1 LVDEFQDTD
10 ITQWNL
16 IKKFFNTNN
25 HFLLCV
31 GDPKQAIYKFRGGDI
46 ETYLDA
52 RSNAIEVF
60 SLTDNY
66 RSSKKLID
74 VLNKLYK
81 NGLKQSKLNYRKL
94 TSRINENINPEFKF
108 KDVFEIVE
116 FSKKETDIE
125 DLVTHYIVNFIL
137 NNKEI
142 DINKIAILTLNNSQ
156 CLDFKKKLN
165 QFNLPCKIQNKQN
178 IFDTEASSLIFL
190 FIGILLP
197 FLIGGF
203 YYLRTL
209 NIF

>member
-1 LVDEFQDTD
+1 MCIRDR
-10 ITQWNL
+10 
-16 IKKFFNTNN
+16 
-25 HFLLCV
+25 CV

-52 RSNAIEVF
+52 RSNANEVF

-74 VLNKLYK
+74 ILNKLYK

-94 TSRINENINPEFKF
+94 TSRINENIYSEFKF
-108 KDVFEIVE
+108 KEVFEIIE
-116 FSKKETDIE
+116 FSRKETDIE

-165 QFNLPCKIQNKQN
+165 QFNLCLLYTSPSPRDIPLSRMP
-178 IFDTEASSLIFL
+178 SSA
-190 FIGILLP
+190 
-197 FLIGGF
+197 
-203 YYLRTL
+203 
-209 NIF
+209 

>member
-1 LVDEFQDTD
+1 MCLSWWVQDTD

-16 IKKFFNTNN
+16 IKKFFNTKN

-74 VLNKLYK
+74 VLNQLYK

-94 TSRINENINPEFKF
+94 SSRIKENIKNVKKLPKIKGVQEILYPGQRKF
-108 KDVFEIVE
+108 KKYKINLN
-116 FSKKETDIE
+116 KDI
-125 DLVTHYIVNFIL
+125 LIS
-137 NNKEI
+137 
-142 DINKIAILTLNNSQ
+142 NKIKNELFELLN
-156 CLDFKKKLN
+156 D
-165 QFNLPCKIQNKQN
+165 
-178 IFDTEASSLIFL
+178 
-190 FIGILLP
+190 
-197 FLIGGF
+197 
-203 YYLRTL
+203 
-209 NIF
+209 

>member
-1 LVDEFQDTD
+1 MEF
-10 ITQWNL
+10 N
-16 IKKFFNTNN
+16 KKFFNTKN

-81 NGLKQSKLNYRKL
+81 NGLKQSKLNYSKL

-156 CLDFKKKLN
+156 CLDFKKIK
-165 QFNLPCKIQNKQN
+165 
-178 IFDTEASSLIFL
+178 SV
-190 FIGILLP
+190 
-197 FLIGGF
+197 
-203 YYLRTL
+203 
-209 NIF
+209 